1 MLINIYAWILLPVT
15 PEPWRHGAVKLEKKP
30 IYAFVFKEVDYGYG
44 EPVNGIHLFMP
55 CTGKEY
61 VKGKTCGKCK
71 ESFFLF
77 FCFWGPRGD
86 RKRKMVHGRGVMIQ
100 ERIQRFS
107 MDICKL

>member
-55 CTGKEY
+55 YKGKEY
-61 VKGKTCGKCK
+61 VKSKTCGKCK
-71 ESFFLF
+71 ESFFF
-77 FCFWGPRGD
+77 F
-86 RKRKMVHGRGVMIQ
+86 
-100 ERIQRFS
+100 
-107 MDICKL
+107 